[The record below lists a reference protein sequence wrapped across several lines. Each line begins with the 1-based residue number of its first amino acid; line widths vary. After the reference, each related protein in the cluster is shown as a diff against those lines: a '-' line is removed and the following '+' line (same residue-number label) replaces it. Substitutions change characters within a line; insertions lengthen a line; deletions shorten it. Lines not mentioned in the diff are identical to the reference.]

1 MSLGETNPVMRSGRV
16 AFLTG
21 AANGLGREML
31 LELQRRGVRVVAL
44 DVDAETLGKLKG
56 ELAPGSMIVAG
67 DVRDP
72 VAMAEAVKRILSI
85 YGRIDMLIVNAGI
98 ECVGTIWET
107 DAETF
112 SHVVSVNLL
121 GAYNVISAA
130 LGPILSSRG
139 HVLAMSSVAAFL
151 PWPLAGSYG
160 ASKAG
165 LEALIRAL
173 RFELQGTGVTF
184 STAYLGFVDTPMAR
198 RALGA
203 PAVKDA
209 LAQLPL
215 RLLGVMPLQDSA
227 TVARALIDGAEQRQ
241 TSIFLPAVARLT
253 LLLRGLYSLFDS
265 YFARSVGP
273 IIQSE
278 RGFHET
284 TRSRE

>member
-1 MSLGETNPVMRSGRV
+1 MSLGETNPVARSGSV

-21 AANGLGREML
+21 AASGLGREML

-44 DVDAETLGKLKG
+44 DIDVAALDKLKG
-56 ELAPGSMIVAG
+56 ELAPGSMILPG

-72 VAMAEAVKRILSI
+72 AAMTEAIKRILSI

-121 GAYNVISAA
+121 GAYNVINAA
-130 LGPILSSRG
+130 LAPILSSRG
-139 HVLAMSSVAAFL
+139 HILAMSSVAAFL
-151 PWPLAGSYG
+151 PWPLASSYG

-165 LEALIRAL
+165 LEALIRGL

-184 STAYLGFVDTPMAR
+184 STAYLGFVDTPMAH

-203 PAVKDA
+203 PAVKDV
-209 LAQLPL
+209 LAHLPL
-215 RLLGVMPLQDSA
+215 RLLGVMPLQNPA
-227 TVARALIDGAEQRQ
+227 AVARALIDGAEQRQ
-241 TSIFLPAVARLT
+241 TSIFLPRIARLT
-253 LLLRGLYSLFDS
+253 LLLRGPYSLFDG

-273 IIQSE
+273 VIRSE
-278 RGFHET
+278 RGFRDT
-284 TRSRE
+284 AKSSK

>member
-1 MSLGETNPVMRSGRV
+1 MRSGRV